1 MRKTLALVAAM
12 LVPSSLEASVQ
23 HELFIEELCPSECVV
38 SVKYDN
44 SSLKDW
50 MMAHIKAEYRLKK
63 DCDSTD
69 ETIRYFNF
77 KKVTAGY
84 DIRYCSEEQAVDI
97 LTE

>member
-1 MRKTLALVAAM
+1 
-12 LVPSSLEASVQ
+12 
-23 HELFIEELCPSECVV
+23 
-38 SVKYDN
+38 
-44 SSLKDW
+44 